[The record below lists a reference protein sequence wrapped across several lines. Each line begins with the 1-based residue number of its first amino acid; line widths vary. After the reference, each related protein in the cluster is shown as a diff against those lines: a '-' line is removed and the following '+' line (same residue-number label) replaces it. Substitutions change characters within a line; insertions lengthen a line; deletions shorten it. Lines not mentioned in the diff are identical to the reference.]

1 MLQGGFWVSLM
12 LTTALEKKLYFQM
25 CKLISYSIQGKSSQV
40 TPGIHFMFDI
50 LMLIGARPPY
60 AWKQKRTN
68 FLGWLLVEII
78 KKWCAVSSYP
88 DPGVIWDRTNLAIS
102 QLLGM
107 IERWNFLGVIWASDV
122 RFWPVTMHKIANW
135 KKLFQKNLKTVSSHP
150 ELQYSRIWP
159 SANS

>member
-1 MLQGGFWVSLM
+1 MVM
-12 LTTALEKKLYFQM
+12 
-25 CKLISYSIQGKSSQV
+25 
-40 TPGIHFMFDI
+40 
-50 LMLIGARPPY
+50 GARPPY
-60 AWKQKRTN
+60 AWKEKRTN

-107 IERWNFLGVIWASDV
+107 VERWNFFGVIWALNI
-122 RFWPVTMHKIANW
+122 RLWPVTMHKIANW

-150 ELQYSRIWP
+150 ELRYLGRFLINNALCITASLMPYMLAVKYCSTRCRLDNGIPCTLPDKYYPTLRQINITSP
-159 SANS
+159 VAK